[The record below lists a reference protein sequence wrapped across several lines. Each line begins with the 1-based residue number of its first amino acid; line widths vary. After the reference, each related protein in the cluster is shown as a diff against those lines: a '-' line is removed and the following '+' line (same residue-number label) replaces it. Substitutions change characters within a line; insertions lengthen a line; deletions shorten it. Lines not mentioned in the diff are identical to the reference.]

1 MAAAAPSGSLRP
13 GPESL
18 PDPIITVEGLTKH
31 YAQEVALR
39 GVSFRVPRG
48 AFYGCFG
55 PNGAGK
61 STLVKILTGQLE
73 PTSGSAQV
81 LGLTPGRQTLM
92 LKHGVGI
99 VPESESP
106 PSFLTAVE
114 YLEFVCR
121 LRSID
126 DPEARITQWLDFFD
140 LMDKKDTVCK
150 DMSKGMRQKI
160 MLASAFIHKPPL
172 LFVDEP
178 FINLDPIYQ
187 RRVRD
192 WLSDYV
198 KAGGTVFMCSHI
210 LEIAEKVCS
219 DVLILDHGAVLAGGP
234 ISSFR
239 GNGSDL
245 SDVFLDI
252 IEKKGGRPRAG

>member
-1 MAAAAPSGSLRP
+1 MVAQSAGV
-13 GPESL
+13 GFTV
-18 PDPIITVEGLTKH
+18 PDPIIEVEALSKS
-31 YAQEVALR
+31 YSNAQALN
-39 GVSFRVPRG
+39 GISFRVPKG

-73 PTSGSAQV
+73 PTAGNAKV
-81 LGLTPGRQTLM
+81 LGLQPNTETLP
-92 LKHGVGI
+92 LKRNIGI

-121 LRSID
+121 LRGIAD
-126 DPEARITQWLDFFD
+126 TDERIAKWLDFFD
-140 LMDKKDTVCK
+140 LTEKQDTLCK
-150 DMSKGMRQKI
+150 DMSKGMRQKL

-172 LFVDEP
+172 LFLDEP

-192 WLSDYV
+192 FLVDYV
-198 KAGGTVFMCSHI
+198 KAGGSIFMCSHI
-210 LEIAEKVCS
+210 LEIAGKVCT
-219 DVLILDHGAVLAGGP
+219 DVLIMDRGRVLTGGP
-234 ISSFR
+234 ISSFS

-245 SDVFLDI
+245 ADTFLEL
-252 IEKKGGRPRAG
+252 IEKQGGAARAD

>member
-1 MAAAAPSGSLRP
+1 MASTPSGGAAPKGVD
-13 GPESL
+13 SL
-18 PDPIITVEGLTKH
+18 PDPIISVEGLTKKFT
-31 YAQEVALR
+31 QEVAIDNI
-39 GVSFRVPRG
+39 SFRVPRG
-48 AFYGCFG
+48 AFFGCFG

-61 STLVKILTGQLE
+61 STLLKVLTGQLE
-73 PTSGSAQV
+73 PTSGTAQV
-81 LGLTPGRQTLM
+81 LGYTPGRQTLL

-106 PSFLTAVE
+106 PSFLTGVE

-121 LRSID
+121 LRGIE
-126 DPEARITQWLDFFD
+126 DPTARIDQWLEYFD
-140 LMDKKDTVCK
+140 LTAKKDTVCK

-160 MLASAFIHKPPL
+160 MLATAFIHRPPL

-198 KAGGTVFMCSHI
+198 KAGGSVFMCSHI
-210 LEIAEKVCS
+210 LEIAEKVCT
-219 DVLILDHGAVLAGGP
+219 DVLILDEGRILAEGP
-234 ISSFR
+234 IGSFS
-239 GNGSDL
+239 GNGSNL
-245 SDVFLDI
+245 ADVFLDL
-252 IEKKGGRPRAG
+252 IETKGGRARGN

>member
-1 MAAAAPSGSLRP
+1 MAYLPGAAGAPR

-31 YAQEVALR
+31 YTQEVALA

-48 AFYGCFG
+48 AFFGCFG

-61 STLVKILTGQLE
+61 STLLKILTGQLE
-73 PTSGSAQV
+73 PTAGSAQV
-81 LGLTPGRQTLM
+81 LGYTPGRQTLL

-106 PSFLTAVE
+106 PSFLTGIE

-121 LRSID
+121 LRGIED
-126 DPEARITQWLDFFD
+126 AAGRVEQWLEFFD
-140 LMDKKDTVCK
+140 LTEKKDTVCK
-150 DMSKGMRQKI
+150 DMSKGMRQKV
-160 MLASAFIHKPPL
+160 MLASAFIHRPPL

-198 KAGGTVFMCSHI
+198 KAGGSVFMCSHI
-210 LEIAEKVCS
+210 LEIAEKVCT
-219 DVLILDHGAVLAGGP
+219 DVLVLDRGRVLAGGP
-234 ISSFR
+234 IASFR
-239 GNGSDL
+239 GNGLDL
-245 SDVFLDI
+245 SDVFLDL
-252 IEKKGGRPRAG
+252 IETKGGAARAR

>member
-1 MAAAAPSGSLRP
+1 MAVMPDAAAAPR

-18 PDPIITVEGLTKH
+18 PDLIITVSGLTKH
-31 YAQEVALR
+31 YAQEVALT
-39 GVSFRVPRG
+39 GVTFTVPRG
-48 AFYGCFG
+48 AFFGCFG

-61 STLVKILTGQLE
+61 STLLKILTGQLE
-73 PTSGSAQV
+73 PTAGTAEV
-81 LGLTPGRQTLM
+81 LGYAPGKQTLL

-106 PSFLTAVE
+106 PSFLTGVE

-121 LRSID
+121 LRGIQDPAGRID
-126 DPEARITQWLDFFD
+126 EWLAFFD
-140 LMDKKDTVCK
+140 LTEKKDTVCK
-150 DMSKGMRQKI
+150 DMSKGMRQKV
-160 MLASAFIHKPPL
+160 MLASAFIHRPPL

-198 KAGGTVFMCSHI
+198 RAGGTVFMCSHI
-210 LEIAEKVCS
+210 LEIAEKVCT
-219 DVLILDHGAVLAGGP
+219 DVLVLDDGQVLAGGR
-234 ISSFR
+234 IDSFR
-239 GNGSDL
+239 GNGRDL
-245 SDVFLDI
+245 ADVFLDL
-252 IEKKGGRPRAG
+252 IETKGGRARGK

>member
-1 MAAAAPSGSLRP
+1 MPSQTPLPR

-18 PDPIITVEGLTKH
+18 PDPIITVDGLTKH
-31 YAQEVALR
+31 YAQEVALTD
-39 GVSFRVPRG
+39 VSFTVPRG
-48 AFYGCFG
+48 AFFGCFG

-61 STLVKILTGQLE
+61 STLLKILTGQLE
-73 PTSGSAQV
+73 PTSGTASVIGYA
-81 LGLTPGRQTLM
+81 PGKQTLL

-106 PSFLTAVE
+106 PSFLTGVE

-121 LRSID
+121 LRGID
-126 DPEARITQWLDFFD
+126 DPDGRIGDWLEFFD
-140 LMDKKDTVCK
+140 LAEKKDTVCK

-160 MLASAFIHKPPL
+160 MLASAFIHRPPL

-198 KAGGTVFMCSHI
+198 EKGGSVFMCSHI
-210 LEIAEKVCS
+210 LEIAGKVCT
-219 DVLILDHGAVLAGGP
+219 DVLILDEGRVLAGGP
-234 ISSFR
+234 IGSFR
-239 GNGSDL
+239 GNGQDL
-245 SDVFLDI
+245 ADVFLDL
-252 IEKKGGRPRAG
+252 IETKGGRARGE

>member
-1 MAAAAPSGSLRP
+1 VASQSAASSF
-13 GPESL
+13 SV
-18 PDPIITVEGLTKH
+18 PDPIIEVDGLSKNYTN
-31 YAQEVALR
+31 AQALN
-39 GVSFRVPRG
+39 GISFRVPKG
-48 AFYGCFG
+48 AFFGCFG

-61 STLVKILTGQLE
+61 STLVKILTGQLD
-73 PTSGSAQV
+73 PTAGQAKV
-81 LGLTPGRQTLM
+81 LGLQPNAETLP
-92 LKHGVGI
+92 LKRNIGI

-121 LRSID
+121 LRGISD
-126 DPEARITQWLDFFD
+126 TDERIVKWLDFFD
-140 LMDKKDTVCK
+140 LTEKQDTLCK

-172 LFVDEP
+172 LFLDEP

-192 WLSDYV
+192 FLVYYV
-198 KAGGTVFMCSHI
+198 KAGGSIFMCSHI
-210 LEIAEKVCS
+210 LEIAGKVCT
-219 DVLILDHGAVLAGGP
+219 DVLIMDRGRVLTGGP

-245 SDVFLDI
+245 ADTFLEL
-252 IEKKGGRPRAG
+252 IEKQGGAARAD